1 MKRATND
8 TPVGF
13 GRERILRFRQR
24 EAKALF
30 THMRR
35 DARHEQMAFGLGCHQ
50 QTARGTVFQVRELLL
65 PDASDLAHQSAGGV
79 TPTREFLSYV
89 YFRALQTKQDILE
102 FHTHPGSGAPC
113 FSGIDETYAY
123 PNAEYI
129 SENLPDPV
137 TFVMVVGN
145 NRFDKFD
152 ALVWDRDLGS
162 FHNLQRIELLGRPT
176 EVHLVGDRRVD
187 PQSDSAVYD
196 RQVRI
201 PGWNQQ
207 GLAQQRIGIVGM
219 GGNGA
224 HLFQTLLGMGAAEE
238 GFFTLVDADE
248 VEPSN
253 IPRIP
258 YATPEHVGMPKV
270 TLAAQWAG
278 RRSPSTP
285 IYPYPCLL
293 TETAVQDRLKNATVL
308 FGCVDNDGG
317 RMVLNELAIRYGIPL
332 IDLGCDVIVE
342 EEEVIVGGQVRV
354 VLPGEN
360 ACLVCCHGFDP
371 AQAAID
377 LMDAREHAQRAAHG
391 YIRNASV
398 DAAPSIANLNCLTAQ
413 AAIAQLLALVNG
425 EQFGKWDY
433 FHFDQSTLNTI
444 TASTKHNEEC
454 PCCGREGY
462 LGAGYHDDDGTT
474 SELLLTHIEPE
485 PTSS

>member
-1 MKRATND
+1 MKRATYD

-13 GRERILRFRQR
+13 GPERVLRFRQR
-24 EAKALF
+24 EAEVLF
-30 THMRR
+30 THMRQDDR
-35 DARHEQMAFGLGCHQ
+35 NEQMAFGLGCHQ

-65 PDASDLAHQSAGGV
+65 PSASDLAHQSAGGV

-102 FHTHPGSGAPC
+102 FHTHPGSGVPC

-137 TFVMVVGN
+137 TLVMVVGN
-145 NRFDKFD
+145 DRFDKFD

-162 FHNLQRIELLGRPT
+162 FHNLQRIEVLGRPSD
-176 EVHLVGDRRVD
+176 VYLVGDRRNG
-187 PQSDSAVYD
+187 PKSDFAVYD

-278 RRSPSTP
+278 KRSPATS
-285 IYPYPCLL
+285 ISPYPCLV
-293 TETAVQDRLKNATVL
+293 TEK
-308 FGCVDNDGG
+308 
-317 RMVLNELAIRYGIPL
+317 
-332 IDLGCDVIVE
+332 
-342 EEEVIVGGQVRV
+342 
-354 VLPGEN
+354 
-360 ACLVCCHGFDP
+360 
-371 AQAAID
+371 
-377 LMDAREHAQRAAHG
+377 
-391 YIRNASV
+391 
-398 DAAPSIANLNCLTAQ
+398 
-413 AAIAQLLALVNG
+413 
-425 EQFGKWDY
+425 
-433 FHFDQSTLNTI
+433 
-444 TASTKHNEEC
+444 
-454 PCCGREGY
+454 
-462 LGAGYHDDDGTT
+462 
-474 SELLLTHIEPE
+474 
-485 PTSS
+485 